1 MSLPK
6 KDELSKYFPSS
17 FGKKPNSSLSNEKL
31 DDSAAEEE
39 IEDPLRSMLPTAFG
53 VKKKTNITSD
63 AFSKTRR
70 KEQEE
75 INKSISPQK
84 QISKSKRPKTE
95 GIEVSG
101 VEREDT
107 ESEEEDNDDGEEE
120 SVFDTLPI
128 SHEIKLNDHYRT
140 VSAIALDPSGARL
153 ITGGYDY
160 DVKFW
165 DFAGMDSS
173 LRPFRTIRPCG
184 DHQIHHLE
192 YSLSGDQFLIIS
204 GSAQA
209 KIYDRDG
216 FEIEEYIKGDPYI
229 RDMRRTNGHIAA
241 LTSGGWHPNDK
252 QTFITA
258 SHDSTIRI
266 WDAEYK
272 RKQKDVLVH
281 KSKERGGRSVV
292 TATCYSPDAKYI
304 AGAAQDGGL
313 FLWAAKGPYVRP
325 SHLIEKA
332 HQPNSETSSI
342 LWSRDNST
350 LITRGGDDCIKV
362 WDVRNFKKPVLQA
375 NQLATYNAET
385 NVIFSPDERMIITGT
400 AVKKGEGYG
409 KLVIMDRESLEI
421 LRTTN
426 ISQSSV
432 VRVLWHSRINQI
444 ITGNA
449 DGSAHVFYDPNIS
462 VRGAKLCVVKESKK
476 RAVDDYEINRPIIA
490 PHSLAI
496 FRDDRPKSTKRKR
509 EKLRKDPVA
518 SHRPDL
524 PVSGPGKGGKI
535 GSSLTQHIMKELIK
549 DTTRD
554 EDPREALL
562 KYAAISEDDPQWI
575 GNAYKKTQPKAVL
588 AETTGEEEEEEVV
601 RRP

>member
-1 MSLPK
+1 MSLPRK
-6 KDELSKYFPSS
+6 EEDDLSKYFPSS
-17 FGKKPNSSLSNEKL
+17 FGKKSNSPSSSK
-31 DDSAAEEE
+31 S
-39 IEDPLRSMLPTAFG
+39 I
-53 VKKKTNITSD
+53 D
-63 AFSKTRR
+63 AFSQTRR
-70 KEQEE
+70 KEHEEADKFISSEQELQLLQA
-75 INKSISPQK
+75 KR
-84 QISKSKRPKTE
+84 SKIE
-95 GIEVSG
+95 GIELSSVG
-101 VEREDT
+101 REDI
-107 ESEEEDNDDGEEE
+107 ESQEEENNEDEGDD
-120 SVFDTLPI
+120 SYDTLPI

-140 VSAIALDPSGARL
+140 VSALALDPSGARL

-165 DFAGMDSS
+165 DFAGMDTS
-173 LRPFRTIRPCG
+173 LRPFRTIKPCG

-216 FEIEEYIKGDPYI
+216 FEVEEYIKGDPYI
-229 RDMRRTNGHIAA
+229 RDMRHTNGHIAA
-241 LTSGGWHPNDK
+241 LTSGGWHPNDR

-266 WDAEYK
+266 WDVDNK
-272 RKQKDVLVH
+272 RKQKNVLVH

-292 TATCYSPDAKYI
+292 TATCYSPDGRFI
-304 AGAAQDGGL
+304 AGAAQDGNL
-313 FLWAAKGPYVRP
+313 FIWDAKGPYVRP
-325 SHLIEKA
+325 SYLIDKA
-332 HQPNSETSSI
+332 HQPHSETSSI
-342 LWSRDNST
+342 LWSRNNST
-350 LITRGGDDCIKV
+350 LVTRGGDDCVKV
-362 WDVRNFKKPVLQA
+362 WDVRNFKSPVVQA
-375 NQLATYNAET
+375 NQLTTYNTET

-409 KLVIMDRESLEI
+409 KLVIMDRESLDVV
-421 LRTTN
+421 RTIS

-432 VRVLWHSRINQI
+432 VRILWHSRINQI
-444 ITGNA
+444 ITGSA
-449 DGSAHVFYDPNIS
+449 DGSVHVLYDPNVS
-462 VRGAKLCVVKESKK
+462 VRGAKLCVVKVPKK

-490 PHSLAI
+490 PHSLAL

-562 KYAAISEDDPQWI
+562 KYAKVSENDPQWI
-575 GNAYKKTQPKAVL
+575 GNGGRK
-588 AETTGEEEEEEVV
+588 
-601 RRP
+601 

>member
-1 MSLPK
+1 
-6 KDELSKYFPSS
+6 
-17 FGKKPNSSLSNEKL
+17 
-31 DDSAAEEE
+31 
-39 IEDPLRSMLPTAFG
+39 
-53 VKKKTNITSD
+53 
-63 AFSKTRR
+63 
-70 KEQEE
+70 
-75 INKSISPQK
+75 
-84 QISKSKRPKTE
+84 
-95 GIEVSG
+95 
-101 VEREDT
+101 
-107 ESEEEDNDDGEEE
+107 
-120 SVFDTLPI
+120 
-128 SHEIKLNDHYRT
+128 
-140 VSAIALDPSGARL
+140 
-153 ITGGYDY
+153 
-160 DVKFW
+160 
-165 DFAGMDSS
+165 
-173 LRPFRTIRPCG
+173 
-184 DHQIHHLE
+184 
-192 YSLSGDQFLIIS
+192 
-204 GSAQA
+204 
-209 KIYDRDG
+209 
-216 FEIEEYIKGDPYI
+216 
-229 RDMRRTNGHIAA
+229 MRRTNGHIAA

-362 WDVRNFKKPVLQA
+362 WDVRNFKNPVLQA

-400 AVKKGEGYG
+400 A
-409 KLVIMDRESLEI
+409 I

-426 ISQSSV
+426 ITQSSV

-524 PVSGPGKGGKI
+524 PVSGPGKVGKI

-575 GNAYKKTQPKAVL
+575 GNAYKKTQPKPVL
-588 AETTGEEEEEEVV
+588 AETTGEEEEGRSCKKALKCLILMFIKNFITFTVYTIY
-601 RRP
+601 